1 MRKTC
6 FTVVFYL
13 KVPFIFGI
21 FQNPSSYIY
30 KSPIDINIPNLI
42 KIEPVVFA
50 VARDTDIHTD
60 RQTYRQTY
68 RHFVKTTFL
77 DSGDLKTDN
86 SIEIS
91 NSNFFTI
98 TILSLYYS
106 ICEKVNKRCQVA
118 GTNFLTYYIVYEKV
132 LSSYAY

>member
-1 MRKTC
+1 MK
-6 FTVVFYL
+6 L

-21 FQNPSSYIY
+21 FQNPSSCIY

-42 KIEPVVFA
+42 QIKPVLFA
-50 VARDTDIHTD
+50 VARDTDIH
-60 RQTYRQTY
+60 TY

-86 SIEIS
+86 SIKIS

-106 ICEKVNKRCQVA
+106 ICEKVKSF
-118 GTNFLTYYIVYEKV
+118 TL
-132 LSSYAY
+132 

>member
-1 MRKTC
+1 MQKTYI
-6 FTVVFYL
+6 FLVVSYF

-21 FQNPSSYIY
+21 FQNPSSCIY
-30 KSPIDINIPNLI
+30 KSPIDINIPNLN

-50 VARDTDIHTD
+50 VARDTDI
-60 RQTYRQTY
+60 QTYRHTDIQTYIHTDIQTY

-106 ICEKVNKRCQVA
+106 I
-118 GTNFLTYYIVYEKV
+118 
-132 LSSYAY
+132 